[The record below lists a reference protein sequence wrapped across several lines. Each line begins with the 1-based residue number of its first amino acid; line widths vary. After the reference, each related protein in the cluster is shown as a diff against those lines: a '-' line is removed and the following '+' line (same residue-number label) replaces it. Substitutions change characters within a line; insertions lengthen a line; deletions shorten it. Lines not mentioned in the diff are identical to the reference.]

1 MMTLV
6 MLAALT
12 TTMTSNSVQAATKA
26 RTTLTI
32 QAEGVDLFGK
42 VKSSKLGCLGDRT
55 VKVYKQKGAAQSPS
69 TDPVIASDTSE
80 RVGASTASGLW
91 VRRGWRASSTPR
103 PAPPSRAPATRAPRS
118 WPAAKQAIVNGAPDN
133 SSGALFHALSSAD
146 RTTTRWTAAWAA
158 IALPAT
164 RATTRSKPAT
174 AGPTPSPVAPGRT
187 A

>member
-80 RVGASTASGLW
+80 RVGEHGEWSVGKTGME
-91 VRRGWRASSTPR
+91 GKFY
-103 PAPPSRAPATRAPRS
+103 
-118 WPAAKQAIVNGAPDN
+118 AK
-133 SSGALFHALSSAD
+133 
-146 RTTTRWTAAWAA
+146 
-158 IALPAT
+158 T
-164 RATTRSKPAT
+164 RATLSCTGDTS
-174 AGPTPSPVAPGRT
+174 PTIVARR
-187 A
+187 